1 MRKTVVYTLDA
12 FDPKF
17 INDNILSDIQ
27 NTDIK
32 EIIIPSFI
40 LKKAY
45 GSYYSQSL
53 KKVINELQYSSK
65 IVVKDFPIL
74 YSGVQNSTFSYFI
87 IFMMKI
93 SKEYKNLYIRTRDY
107 KIMIECLKR
116 GFKIFSDKNYNTIFN
131 YINQENTIVP
141 KSNIIFIDTCYYI
154 NIFHSYNGL
163 NIIKDSSVKKI
174 IFSCILEELLKINK
188 IEVLEFLIFLINNK
202 KEYNIEFISTSNA
215 YSSPYFCNDL
225 MMLSHVMQLKN
236 SKAYNDLTVYT
247 ADLEFAIQCIGL
259 NIKIGDIPNLTDKNS
274 IESSEDKTESDAL
287 QTIPILIKKGITYVA
302 AKDVPIIFKSVAAG
316 AYSDAFFEKGVRYL
330 KIKQGWHIKFSTKK
344 ERVFRVTRIDKQ
356 KSVAYFEKT
365 SLVL

>member
-12 FDPKF
+12 LDPKF

-32 EIIIPSFI
+32 EIIIPSFV
-40 LKKAY
+40 LKEAY
-45 GSYYSQSL
+45 KTYHSKNL
-53 KKVINELQYSSK
+53 KEVINKLQCSSK
-65 IVVKDFPIL
+65 VAVKDCPIL
-74 YSGVQNSTFSYFI
+74 HSGEPNSTFSYFM
-87 IFMMKI
+87 IFMIKI

-116 GFKIFSDKNYNTIFN
+116 GVKIFSDKNYNTIFN
-131 YINQENTIVP
+131 YINQENTILP

-247 ADLEFAIQCIGL
+247 VDLEFAIQCIGL

-274 IESSEDKTESDAL
+274 IESSDDETESGGL

-302 AKDVPIIFKSVAAG
+302 AKDAPIVFKSVAAG